1 MVFGVFADAMKS
13 RREGKKM
20 LHVVHA
26 GNQIIS
32 TRLPL
37 SFKIV
42 FWLTNVPYIFLT
54 ASVASTAGPPLQAVG
69 PRWVHASALTVL
81 TAASFAFHSLQI
93 FGGDSVLLLLFL
105 AVDTISALVYG
116 LALGCC
122 SSMQRGMLI
131 FVIPVAFLVV
141 SGRVKRVG
149 NATGFAALHGTWHLL
164 SAAGLSHLL
173 YARFDSSLHEQL
185 AASLFLGW
193 GH

>member
-32 TRLPL
+32 TRL
-37 SFKIV
+37 SFTSKIV

-54 ASVASTAGPPLQAVG
+54 ASVASSAGPPLQAAG
-69 PRWVHASALTVL
+69 PRWLHASALAFL
-81 TAASFAFHSLQI
+81 TAASFAFHSFQI

-105 AVDTISALVYG
+105 MVDTISAIAYG
-116 LALGCC
+116 VMLGFA
-122 SSMQRGMLI
+122 SSMGRGLLI
-131 FVIPVAFLVV
+131 FFLPVTVLVV
-141 SGRVKRVG
+141 SGRLKRHG
-149 NATGFAALHGTWHLL
+149 HAIGFAALHGTWHLL
-164 SAAGLSHLL
+164 SVVGLSHLL
-173 YARFDSSLHEQL
+173 YARFDDDLHEQL